1 VSWVALLVAG
11 GVCYLVK
18 LFGYLAPHHWLEH
31 PRIRQ
36 MAGMVTVALLSALF
50 AVQALGSGHSLV
62 LDARV
67 PALGVAA
74 LLLSRR
80 APFIVVVVVAG
91 AVAALLRLAT

>member
-1 VSWVALLVAG
+1 VSWVALLAAS
-11 GVCYLVK
+11 GVCYLTK
-18 LFGYLAPHHWLEH
+18 LVGYLAPHRWLEH
-31 PRIRQ
+31 PRMRQ
-36 MAGMVTVALLSALF
+36 MAAMVTVALLSALF
-50 AVQALGSGHSLV
+50 AVQTLGSGHSVV

-67 PALGVAA
+67 PALAVAA